1 MTMLASWRSGI
12 PWRFTAHRW
21 DIVENNL
28 LARKAGSAS
37 FVRLISG
44 DGLRIARA
52 LGLGS
57 ANNARVIHMGV
68 PIPNRVRRGSGPRPV
83 VLCPPRLVE
92 VKGHRFLLQACQ
104 ILHPRGLHPDL
115 CLPRPGD

>member
-37 FVRLISG
+37 FVRLISW

-57 ANNARVIHMGV
+57 ANNARVIHMPL
-68 PIPNRVRRGSGPRPV
+68 PIPNRVRRESAPRPA
-83 VLCPPRLVE
+83 VLCPSRLEE
-92 VKGHRFLLQACQ
+92 VNAHRPLLHSRH
-104 ILHPRGLHPDL
+104 ILPPSPIHPHLVPPH
-115 CLPRPGD
+115 